1 MFVLLLGGRIVNAWR
16 LHDLSNQG
24 RRRSRIWLQRLRNF
38 VLWAHVSSLP
48 LVWKGTMFLLLRFKW
63 PAVCCRWHWAASA
76 ERHYTRWETEQF
88 ARGDQS
94 RHLGVPIPCSSSG
107 LRRFDAETC
116 RDILRQKLLLPGS
129 EDVPEDSEELLK
141 LKGALRPDAYILE
154 KINTHTHTLLKSCWV
169 LPGFVYER
177 GYRTWNFNFRWCLP
191 PCTLCTPIVFIT
203 KEMQLHY
210 VNRATIMPF
219 DRSYTPLSTSHRKWQ
234 FEFLNRKNYVAI
246 RSHFTFRLCFNT
258 LHTTCFTSPGRLA
271 IFGPEVILKFWIC
284 YWCVSVLTMPPA
296 PSCCFMSGATHREE
310 SLVVVI
316 ACERFF
322 FQWDRCLRL
331 MSKWNMILLVYF
343 STYNSEAFNAF
354 HIICCCIFVAQAS
367 QVVGWISLCLSWLW
381 SQGVARRGARCGVPW
396 LQLGLAG
403 VTGQHRVGVSC
414 M

>member
-1 MFVLLLGGRIVNAWR
+1 MTGRLLQVALSSKCRAPLHTLGDRAICQRWSEQTFGSSNSVLIIGFEEVWCWDMPRYSEAEVAPSWQRRCAWR
-16 LHDLSNQG
+16 QW
-24 RRRSRIWLQRLRNF
+24 RTIKIER
-38 VLWAHVSSLP
+38 
-48 LVWKGTMFLLLRFKW
+48 
-63 PAVCCRWHWAASA
+63 CAAP
-76 ERHYTRWETEQF
+76 RCIYTWE
-88 ARGDQS
+88 DK
-94 RHLGVPIPCSSSG
+94 H
-107 LRRFDAETC
+107 
-116 RDILRQKLLLPGS
+116 
-129 EDVPEDSEELLK
+129 
-141 LKGALRPDAYILE
+141 
-154 KINTHTHTLLKSCWV
+154 THTHTLLKSCWV